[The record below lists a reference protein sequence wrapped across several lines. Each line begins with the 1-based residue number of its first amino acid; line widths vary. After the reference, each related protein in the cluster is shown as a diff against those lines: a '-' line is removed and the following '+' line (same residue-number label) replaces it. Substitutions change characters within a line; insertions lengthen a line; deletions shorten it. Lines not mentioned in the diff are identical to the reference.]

1 MPRTTPIAA
10 AALFALTA
18 AAQPPTAAPPES
30 DEPLVRINTRLVEVD
45 VVVRGKTGPITGLK
59 KEDFTITDKGKPQ
72 TVAAFR
78 IISPENRPAAPAD
91 LPKGFVSNR
100 LVKGDEEPPP
110 VTVLLVD
117 RMNTD
122 VGDQA
127 EVRRQLLH
135 YLQTAAPGERLALY
149 SLSKT
154 LRMVQD
160 FTADPEIVRKQVFSH
175 GSAES
180 SVDLTAELFTED
192 LPVTGDAGTDAMTQN
207 AANELKDDAV
217 KRRVD
222 VTAYALGLIAKHL
235 EGLPGRKKLIWFTSA
250 FPAEYSYQGQR
261 NYSTQIEIREFSG
274 KIEKAAQVLNQANVA
289 VYPIDPRNPYDGG
302 FSAPGIDT
310 MNLFATKTGG
320 RAFYVINDMEAAIKT
335 IEKDDE
341 VTYMLGFYPQ
351 DVKLDG
357 TFHNLSVKVSR
368 PGVEVRSRKG
378 YFATDSKPPTEKQR
392 TISIEE
398 AFLNPL
404 EATGIGL
411 VGAASSAP
419 GKPGIY
425 NISLNLNLSEL
436 HLERENGRWVA
447 LLTIATEFAPKK
459 HPNGTLQNIKL
470 TLTEERL
477 KQVLRTGYP
486 LQLPFTAGTLTG
498 GLRVVVQDRV
508 TGDAGSLSLNIGAA
522 I

>member
-1 MPRTTPIAA
+1 MTGIAGA
-10 AALFALTA
+10 SLFAIA
-18 AAQPPTAAPPES
+18 VSAQTPS
-30 DEPLVRINTRLVEVD
+30 DEPLVRVNTRLVEVD
-45 VVVRGKTGPITGLK
+45 VVVRGKAGPITGLK

-72 TVAAFR
+72 TVAAFHVL
-78 IISPENRPAAPAD
+78 SPENRPPAAN
-91 LPKGFVSNR
+91 LPKGVVSNR
-100 LVKGDEEPPP
+100 LVTRDEDPPP
-110 VTVLLVD
+110 VTVLLID

-122 VGDQA
+122 AGDQA

-135 YLQTAAPGERLALY
+135 YLQTAEPGERLALY
-149 SLSKT
+149 SLNKT

-160 FTADPEIVRKQVFSH
+160 FTADPEIVRKQVSGR
-175 GSAES
+175 GSPET
-180 SVDLTAELFTED
+180 SVDLTADLFADD

-207 AANELKDDAV
+207 AANELKDAAMR
-217 KRRVD
+217 RRVD
-222 VTAYALGLIAKHL
+222 VTAYALELIAKHL
-235 EGLPGRKKLIWFTSA
+235 QGLPGRKKLIWFTSA
-250 FPAEYSYQGQR
+250 FPAEYSYEGHR
-261 NYSTQIEIREFSG
+261 NFSTQIEIREFSG
-274 KIEKAAQVLNQANVA
+274 KIDKAAELLNEANVA

-302 FSAPGIDT
+302 FTAPGIDT

-320 RAFYVINDMEAAIKT
+320 RAFYVISDFEAAIKT

-378 YFATDSKPPTEKQR
+378 YFATDTKPPTEKQR
-392 TISIEE
+392 GTSIEE

-411 VGAASSAP
+411 VGTASPSP

-425 NISLNLNLSEL
+425 NISLNLNLSEM
-436 HLERENGRWVA
+436 HLEQEHGRWIA
-447 LLTIATEFAPKK
+447 LLTVATEFLPKK
-459 HPNGTLQNIKL
+459 RPNGTLQNIKI

-477 KQVLRTGYP
+477 KEVLRTGYP

-498 GLRVVVQDRV
+498 GLRVVVQDRA
-508 TGDAGSLSLNIGAA
+508 TGDAGSLSLNIGAG